1 MKQGIEAILTPSH
14 ANALEP
20 LNNQPLTSTFDHATA
35 DGESHSFKLMVFDVL
50 VMRVEII
57 DEIGQY
63 ISRSIAEQWVF
74 DGVFNIHSHLHCWP
88 VSELMSGSK
97 KPAAS
102 LLGSPVQPNGHCF
115 E

>member
-1 MKQGIEAILTPSH
+1 MKLA
-14 ANALEP
+14 
-20 LNNQPLTSTFDHATA
+20 STFR
-35 DGESHSFKLMVFDVL
+35 EVSP
-50 VMRVEII
+50 
-57 DEIGQY
+57 
-63 ISRSIAEQWVF
+63 EQWVF